1 MTKLLRLLG
10 RNERGAAAVEFGLA
24 IPVALVLLLGALN
37 MGIYL
42 YFKNSMTTAI
52 DETARAA
59 ILYPQPSD
67 AQLQTKFDGSLLTAK
82 SFGNAQLAL
91 TRGTSTSGRKYV
103 ELVGTGNYRVNLV
116 FVNLGNLPV
125 RSTRRAYFQ
134 E

>member
-1 MTKLLRLLG
+1 MSRLLRKLAAD
-10 RNERGAAAVEFGLA
+10 RKGAAAVEFGLA
-24 IPVALVLLLGALN
+24 IPVALVMLLGAMN

-59 ILYPQPSD
+59 ILYPQPTD
-67 AQLQTKFDGSLLTAK
+67 AELSTKFESNLLTAK
-82 SFGNAQLAL
+82 QFGSAAIAL
-91 TRGTSTSGRKYV
+91 SRGTSADGREYV
-103 ELVGTGNYRVNLV
+103 ELVGTGSYKVNLV
-116 FVNLGNLPV
+116 FVNLGSLPV

>member
-1 MTKLLRLLG
+1 MTRLLKKLG
-10 RNERGAAAVEFGLA
+10 GNDRGAAAVEFGLA

-59 ILYPQPSD
+59 TLYPQPTD
-67 AQLQTKFDGSLLTAK
+67 AQLQTRFDGKLLTAK